1 MELLIQT
8 NASWLLGT
16 FFLVS
21 AEGEED
27 NQEDVED
34 VDDGEASVDEVSFF
48 KFRQVI
54 KTIN

>member
-48 KFRQVI
+48 F
-54 KTIN
+54 